1 MSLKE
6 RKLKIPKDG
15 FMGTE
20 NNQGKSNDRYE
31 RKAVSQESKP
41 YIKKASI
48 FK

>member
-41 YIKKASI
+41 YMRMAGIW
-48 FK
+48 